1 MYISKAMLNMRG
13 DSLGSTANPTVENP
27 CQPASFAGYSSGNL
41 QSGGIPV
48 SAEVTAALV
57 FSTGDT
63 IPDSVWNNQAQAP
76 FSLTSLRTY
85 LTTNVPGCV
94 MESTFA
100 SSGTIRIVNLGNGKR
115 MFDLYTALG
124 RFAYAKAFNRMY
136 LLLSNSASA
145 LGTGTASISS
155 LVEFTPQDLISMG
168 VPLTDNGDGTFNLNG
183 TVNINNITFS

>member
-13 DSLGSTANPTVENP
+13 DSLGSAANPVVENP
-27 CQPASFAGYSSGNL
+27 CQPASFVGYSSGNL
-41 QSGGIPV
+41 QAGGIPISV
-48 SAEVTAALV
+48 EVTAALV
-57 FSTGDT
+57 FSAGDT

-76 FSLTSLRTY
+76 FSLATLRTY
-85 LTTNVPGCV
+85 LTANVPGCV

-100 SSGTIRIVNLGNGKR
+100 SSGTVRIVNLGNGRR

-136 LLLSNSASA
+136 LLLSNN
-145 LGTGTASISS
+145 TAAFSNGSVSISS